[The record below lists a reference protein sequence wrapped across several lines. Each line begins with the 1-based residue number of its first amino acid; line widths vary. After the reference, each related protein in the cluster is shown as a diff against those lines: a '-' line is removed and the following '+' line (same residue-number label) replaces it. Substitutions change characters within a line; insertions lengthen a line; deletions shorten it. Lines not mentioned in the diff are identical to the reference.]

1 MIESQGRPGIGS
13 VMPAPEAD
21 YLRVSNHL
29 RSTIRAAGTLRLGD
43 REWHLVGGAKL
54 PTKNQLCE
62 IYGANTNSID
72 RAMIVLRTEGFVVG
86 RQGLGVYVEHGRTD
100 PKPDQPTP

>member
-1 MIESQGRPGIGS
+1 
-13 VMPAPEAD
+13 MPVSEAD
-21 YLRVSNHL
+21 YVRVANHL
-29 RSTIRAAGTLRLGD
+29 RATIRSAGTLRLG
-43 REWHLVGGAKL
+43 EKAWTLVGGAKL

-86 RQGLGVYVEHGRTD
+86 RQGLGVFVEHGKTNE
-100 PKPDQPTP
+100 PPSIADQPTL